1 VERFLPAIRG
11 EVNSAMDVG
20 SQLRHARE
28 ERGLALDQLANRTK
42 ISLRHLRAIEQN
54 GFDQLPG
61 GLYTRGFLRAYAREV
76 GLAPEE
82 IVRRYVADYAPP
94 EQAVS
99 ADPAHKGER
108 SVDLSAQ
115 EMDSLERRLER
126 GQLLGTAAIVLVGAV
141 VYFMLAR
148 ETPRQDMGPTVQV
161 APAATP
167 QAAPRVGTGGTG
179 SDEIPTGTVGR
190 RAGVRVELQPKGP
203 CWVGAVSD
211 GKPVIQRLMNAGEQA
226 TIDAYDEA
234 VVRVGDA
241 ATCSFSING
250 SRTRPV
256 GVAGQAVTLRLTKQ
270 NYKDFLA
277 P

>member
-1 VERFLPAIRG
+1 
-11 EVNSAMDVG
+11 MDVG

-28 ERGLALDQLANRTK
+28 ERGLSLDQLADRTK
-42 ISLRHLRAIEQN
+42 ISLRNLRAIERN

-61 GLYTRGFLRAYAREV
+61 GLFTRGFLRAYAREV

-82 IVRRYVADYAPP
+82 IVRQYVADCEPLEP
-94 EQAVS
+94 AVL
-99 ADPAHKGER
+99 ADPADKGER
-108 SVDLSAQ
+108 SGDHVSAQ

-126 GQLLGTAAIVLVGAV
+126 GQVLGTAAIVLVGAV

-148 ETPRQDMGPTVQV
+148 ETPRQDTGATVQV

-167 QAAPRVGTGGTG
+167 QAAPPVGTGGTG
-179 SDEIPTGTVGR
+179 SEEIPTAGTVGQR
-190 RAGVRVELQPKGP
+190 TGVRVELQPKGP

-226 TIDAYDEA
+226 TIDAYEEA

-270 NYKDFLA
+270 NYKEFLA

>member
-1 VERFLPAIRG
+1 
-11 EVNSAMDVG
+11 MDVG

-28 ERGLALDQLANRTK
+28 GRGLSLDELANRTK
-42 ISLRHLRAIEQN
+42 IRLRYLRAIEQN
-54 GFDQLPG
+54 GFDLLPG
-61 GLYTRGFLRAYAREV
+61 GLFTRGFLRAYAREA

-82 IVRRYVADYAPP
+82 IVRQYVAEYEPP
-94 EQAVS
+94 EPAGS
-99 ADPAHKGER
+99 ADPADKAEPTA
-108 SVDLSAQ
+108 DISAR
-115 EMDSLERRLER
+115 EMESLERRMER
-126 GQLLGTAAIVLVGAV
+126 GQLLGTAAIALVGAV

-148 ETPRQDMGPTVQV
+148 ETPHQDTGATVQV

-167 QAAPRVGTGGTG
+167 QTAPPVGTGGAATR
-179 SDEIPTGTVGR
+179 EISMAGTVGQR
-190 RAGVRVELQPKGP
+190 PGVHVELQPKGP
-203 CWVGAVSD
+203 CWVGVVSD
-211 GKPVIQRLMNAGEQA
+211 GKPVIQRLMSAGEQA
-226 TIDAYDEA
+226 TIDAYEEA

-250 SRTRPV
+250 SRARPV